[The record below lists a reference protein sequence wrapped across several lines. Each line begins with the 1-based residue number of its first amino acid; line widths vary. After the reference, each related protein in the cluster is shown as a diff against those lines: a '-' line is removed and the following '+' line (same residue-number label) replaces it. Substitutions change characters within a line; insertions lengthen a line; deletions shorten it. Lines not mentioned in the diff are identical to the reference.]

1 MFHTGWQWSCS
12 ILVDNSRSWCFTQD
26 GSGLVACWLITL
38 GRGVL
43 HRMTILYFGLSGLD
57 MLDALDSISA
67 KEKQEIIEWIYAM
80 QLFPDK
86 DNPGTYAAMP

>member
-1 MFHTGWQWSCS
+1 MEAPEAAKPHSNES
-12 ILVDNSRSWCFTQD
+12 LAVY
-26 GSGLVACWLITL
+26 WLITL
-38 GRGVL
+38 GHDAS